1 MCRSFADTWR
11 RSSSADSN
19 VGRRGIVRAIASD
32 SRTIAHPSKDTSV
45 PARPVALVT
54 GASRGIGRAIALRL
68 AETYD
73 LILVARD
80 SVKLGEAAD
89 ACRSAGATVET
100 IAVDVSNFLA
110 VATAL
115 TGLHVDVLVNNA
127 GVATMRPLLEMTA
140 DEWHRMVDVNVN
152 ALYHVTRSVLPGMV
166 QRGRGHVCIIGS
178 TAGRNT
184 FVGGTA
190 YTGTKHFV
198 MGFAESLMLE
208 VRDAGVGVSVVMPGS
223 VDTELFPPGTDTAW
237 MLEASNVADT
247 VAFVVNAPQHMLLHR
262 VEVRPLSPKRKR
274 AAVTSNTKVEE

>member
-1 MCRSFADTWR
+1 MDT
-11 RSSSADSN
+11 
-19 VGRRGIVRAIASD
+19 V
-32 SRTIAHPSKDTSV
+32 
-45 PARPVALVT
+45 
-54 GASRGIGRAIALRL
+54 
-68 AETYD
+68 
-73 LILVARD
+73 
-80 SVKLGEAAD
+80 
-89 ACRSAGATVET
+89 
-100 IAVDVSNFLA
+100 AVDVSNFLA

-127 GVATMRPLLEMTA
+127 GVATMRPFLEMTS

-152 ALYHVTRSVLPGMV
+152 ALYHVTRAVLPGMV
-166 QRGRGHVCIIGS
+166 QRGHGHVCIIGS

-223 VDTELFPPGTDTAW
+223 VDTDLFPAGTNKTW

-247 VAFVVNAPQHMLLHR
+247 VAFVVNTPQHMLLHR
-262 VEVRPLSPKRKR
+262 VEVRPLSPKRPR
-274 AAVTSNTKVEE
+274 ASGASQPKDADEG